1 MPTSLLIGPDGR
13 VISMHS
19 GFKPEQKA
27 GLEEQIKHALHLKD

>member
-1 MPTSLLIGPDGR
+1 VLIGPDGK

-27 GLEEQIKHALHLKD
+27 ELEQQIRQALHLKD